1 MKLASVSGNWKL
13 HPNIKVVAFEETD
26 CCYSSDK
33 FIVPDVTDYRCKRSK
48 LQQIMHSK
56 SELEGSSD
64 STEFIQIYAKPRK
77 EYNMR
82 YGDSCTFTERQ
93 QIIVTNEAGFSSS
106 FPPSPSFFGS
116 W

>member
-33 FIVPDVTDYRCKRSK
+33 ITVTTVTVYRSRCNRLQMQEIKVTTDYALKIRARRVIRFNRIYSNLCKTQKR
-48 LQQIMHSK
+48 
-56 SELEGSSD
+56 
-64 STEFIQIYAKPRK
+64 IQY
-77 EYNMR
+77 E
-82 YGDSCTFTERQ
+82 
-93 QIIVTNEAGFSSS
+93 V
-106 FPPSPSFFGS
+106 